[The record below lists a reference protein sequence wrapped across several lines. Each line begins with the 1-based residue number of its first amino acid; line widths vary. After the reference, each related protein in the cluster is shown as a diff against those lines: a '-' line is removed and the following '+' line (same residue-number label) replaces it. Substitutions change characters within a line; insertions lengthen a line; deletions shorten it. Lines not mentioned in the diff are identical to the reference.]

1 MSDEWDLEFRDLFY
15 RRSQISLPL
24 SLLISVLIP
33 GIEWQTLK
41 YSQRVDLEQ
50 VYFNTSSKMLAL
62 NTSAMQKFMQE
73 NGFTTRKTTMKRNL
87 FTTRFESGLPNEEAI
102 ESNNFDTSNEN
113 SVCHEDH
120 FSECCQHHLAVLGLL
135 ITMAAL
141 TLILFV
147 LSWWI
152 NNVKK
157 AKNYD
162 KWMALGLFITAILGV
177 AASIVWGVAMK
188 RPFCRNIN
196 DDPSFIK
203 EEETSLDIGFAFLI
217 LTTVTLFWSG
227 SYFLMGKYEKNSEK
241 GGLQFVTQNPVYKN
255 PIPEAAHIGTNLTR
269 PEYSARLTF

>member
-1 MSDEWDLEFRDLFY
+1 MSDERDLEFRDLFY

-50 VYFNTSSKMLAL
+50 VYFNTSSEMSDFS
-62 NTSAMQKFMQE
+62 TSAMREFMQK

-87 FTTRFESGLPNEEAI
+87 FTTRIEPSLPNEEAI
-102 ESNNFDTSNEN
+102 ESNNFDTSNED

-157 AKNYD
+157 AKEYD
-162 KWMALGLFITAILGV
+162 KWMALGLFITAILGI

-188 RPFCRNIN
+188 RPFCRDIN

-217 LTTVTLFWSG
+217 LATISLFVAG
-227 SYFLMGKYEKNSEK
+227 IYFFKDKNKKDSKNEKLE
-241 GGLQFVTQNPVYKN
+241 FYTQNPVYKN
-255 PIPEAAHIGTNLTR
+255 PNPEGAHIGTNLTR
-269 PEYSARLTF
+269 PEYSAKLTF

>member
-1 MSDEWDLEFRDLFY
+1 MSDERDLEFRDLFY

-50 VYFNTSSKMLAL
+50 VYSETT
-62 NTSAMQKFMQE
+62 NTSAMQDFMQE

-87 FTTRFESGLPNEEAI
+87 FTTRIESSLPNEEAI

-152 NNVKK
+152 NNVRK
-157 AKNYD
+157 AKKYD
-162 KWMALGLFITAILGV
+162 KWMALGLFITAILGI

-188 RPFCRNIN
+188 RPFCRDIN

-217 LTTVTLFWSG
+217 LSTISLFVAG
-227 SYFLMGKYEKNSEK
+227 IYFFKDKNKKDSKNEKLE
-241 GGLQFVTQNPVYKN
+241 FYTQNPVYKN
-255 PIPEAAHIGTNLTR
+255 PKPEGAHIGTNLTR
-269 PEYSARLTF
+269 PEYSAKLTF